1 MEYKNIDDF
10 IFHLKNGQGCDDVI
24 KVDGVEYVMDS
35 YDMEGRY
42 IQYRDAMQNL
52 LEVETSDRYNNG
64 YDDVKVTL
72 Y

>member
-1 MEYKNIDDF
+1 MKYKNIDDF
-10 IFHLKNGQGCDDVI
+10 IFHLKNGQGTDDVI
-24 KVDGVEYVMDS
+24 KIDGCEYIMDN

-64 YDDVKVTL
+64 FIDAIVTL